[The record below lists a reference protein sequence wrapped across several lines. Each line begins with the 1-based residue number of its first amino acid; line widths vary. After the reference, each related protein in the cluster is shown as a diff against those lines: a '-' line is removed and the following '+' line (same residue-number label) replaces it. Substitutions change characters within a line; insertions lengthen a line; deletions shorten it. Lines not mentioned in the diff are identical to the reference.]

1 MNMNKNNFVAP
12 LAPAARQ
19 NDIPTAYPDLVEP
32 AWRQQQPAQNQY
44 RTNSYT
50 DPVKEA
56 VGFVI
61 KYSLWFVLSI
71 VISIGLVMRWQLET
85 GTGLIVWGAIATAGY
100 IVIFFL
106 LSVFTP
112 EGVGVVNQIMLWVTE
127 YYAFRRYQV
136 YADVSLKIELRKLEL
151 RKEIASLSQ
160 QPQPQQLTAPTQA
173 SMALPA
179 FAWRPDEDF
188 NESIEDELSGQSE
201 KQSKAVESVSILVDF
216 VADLY
221 DNAKELLRDD
231 GQTINL
237 QAGITLPWSKRSEIQ
252 PNIKAEIKSMI
263 DEIEPPLFIELS
275 GGRVWQLNTAQ
286 YPTKLDAIKAM
297 SV

>member
-12 LAPAARQ
+12 MTTRQ
-19 NDIPTAYPDLVEP
+19 PDVATAYPDLVEP
-32 AWRQQQPAQNQY
+32 AWKQQQSAQNQY

-71 VISIGLVMRWQLET
+71 VISVGLAMRWQLET

-100 IVIFFL
+100 IVIFLL

-112 EGVGVVNQIMLWVTE
+112 EGVGVVNQLMAWVTE
-127 YYAFRRYQV
+127 YYAFRRYQI
-136 YADVSLKIELRKLEL
+136 YADTSLKIELRKLEL
-151 RKEIASLSQ
+151 RHSIASLGQQSQ
-160 QPQPQQLTAPTQA
+160 ADQLQAQPRE

-179 FAWRPDEDF
+179 FGWRPDEKF
-188 NESIEDELSGQSE
+188 TESIEDELTGQAD
-201 KQSKAVESVSILVDF
+201 QPVGNIESVRVLVDF

-237 QAGITLPWSKRSEIQ
+237 QAGITLPWSKRSDI
-252 PNIKAEIKSMI
+252 PANIKAEIKSMI
-263 DEIEPPLFIELS
+263 DEVEPPLFMELS

-286 YPTKLDAIKAM
+286 YPTKLDAIKSF

>member
-1 MNMNKNNFVAP
+1 MNKNNFVAP
-12 LAPAARQ
+12 MTTRQ
-19 NDIPTAYPDLVEP
+19 PDIATAYPDLVEP
-32 AWRQQQPAQNQY
+32 AWKQQQSAQNQY

-71 VISIGLVMRWQLET
+71 VISVGLAMRWQLET

-100 IVIFFL
+100 IVIFLL

-112 EGVGVVNQIMLWVTE
+112 EGVGVVNQLMAWVTE
-127 YYAFRRYQV
+127 YYAFRRYQI
-136 YADVSLKIELRKLEL
+136 YADTSLKIELRKLEL
-151 RKEIASLSQ
+151 RSSIASLGQ
-160 QPQPQQLTAPTQA
+160 QPQAEQLQA
-173 SMALPA
+173 QPRESMALPA
-179 FAWRPDEDF
+179 FGWRPDGEF
-188 NESIEDELSGQSE
+188 TESIEDELTGQAD
-201 KQSKAVESVSILVDF
+201 QPVGNIESVRVLVDF

-237 QAGITLPWSKRSEIQ
+237 QAGITLPWSKRSDI
-252 PNIKAEIKSMI
+252 PANIKAEIKSMI
-263 DEIEPPLFIELS
+263 DEVEPPLFIELS

-286 YPTKLDAIKAM
+286 YPTKLDAIKSF

>member
-1 MNMNKNNFVAP
+1 MNKNNFVAP
-12 LAPAARQ
+12 MTTRQ
-19 NDIPTAYPDLVEP
+19 PDIATAYPDLVEP
-32 AWRQQQPAQNQY
+32 AWKQQQSAQNQY

-71 VISIGLVMRWQLET
+71 VISVGLAMRWQLET

-100 IVIFFL
+100 IVIFLL

-112 EGVGVVNQIMLWVTE
+112 EGVGVVNQLMAWVTE
-127 YYAFRRYQV
+127 YYAFRRYQI
-136 YADVSLKIELRKLEL
+136 YADTSLKIELRKLEL
-151 RKEIASLSQ
+151 RHSIASLGQ
-160 QPQPQQLTAPTQA
+160 QPQAEQLQA
-173 SMALPA
+173 QPRESMALPA
-179 FAWRPDEDF
+179 FGWRPDEEF
-188 NESIEDELSGQSE
+188 TVSIEDELTGQAD
-201 KQSKAVESVSILVDF
+201 QPVGNIESVRVLVDF

-237 QAGITLPWSKRSEIQ
+237 QAGITLPWSKRSDI
-252 PNIKAEIKSMI
+252 PANIKAEIKSMI
-263 DEIEPPLFIELS
+263 DEVEPPLFMELS

-286 YPTKLDAIKAM
+286 YPTKLDAIKSL

>member
-1 MNMNKNNFVAP
+1 MNNNNFVAP
-12 LAPAARQ
+12 MTTRQ
-19 NDIPTAYPDLVEP
+19 PDVATAYPDLVEP
-32 AWRQQQPAQNQY
+32 AWKQQATPNQY

-71 VISIGLVMRWQLET
+71 VISVGLAMRWQLET

-100 IVIFFL
+100 IVIFLL

-112 EGVGVVNQIMLWVTE
+112 EGVGIVNQLMAWVTE
-127 YYAFRRYQV
+127 YYAFRRYQI
-136 YADVSLKIELRKLEL
+136 YADTSLKIELRKLEL
-151 RKEIASLSQ
+151 RHSIASLGQ
-160 QPQPQQLTAPTQA
+160 QPQAEQLQA
-173 SMALPA
+173 QPRESMALPA
-179 FAWRPDEDF
+179 FGWRPDEEF
-188 NESIEDELSGQSE
+188 TESIEDELTGQ
-201 KQSKAVESVSILVDF
+201 ADHPVGNIESVRVLVDF

-237 QAGITLPWSKRSEIQ
+237 QAGITLPWSKRSDI
-252 PNIKAEIKSMI
+252 PANIKAEIKSMI
-263 DEIEPPLFIELS
+263 DEVEPPLFIELS

-286 YPTKLDAIKAM
+286 YPTKLDAIKSF

>member
-1 MNMNKNNFVAP
+1 MNKNNFVAP
-12 LAPAARQ
+12 MTTRQ
-19 NDIPTAYPDLVEP
+19 PDIATAYPDLVEP
-32 AWRQQQPAQNQY
+32 AWKQQQSAQNQY

-71 VISIGLVMRWQLET
+71 VISVGLAMRWQLET

-100 IVIFFL
+100 IVIFLL

-112 EGVGVVNQIMLWVTE
+112 EGVGVVNQLMAWVTE
-127 YYAFRRYQV
+127 YYAFRRYQI
-136 YADVSLKIELRKLEL
+136 YADTSLKIELRKLEL
-151 RKEIASLSQ
+151 RHSIASLGQ
-160 QPQPQQLTAPTQA
+160 QPQAEQLQA
-173 SMALPA
+173 QPRESMALPA
-179 FAWRPDEDF
+179 FGWRPDEEF
-188 NESIEDELSGQSE
+188 TVSIEDELTGQAD
-201 KQSKAVESVSILVDF
+201 QPVGNIESVRVLVDF

-237 QAGITLPWSKRSEIQ
+237 QAGITLPWSKRSDI
-252 PNIKAEIKSMI
+252 PANIKAEIKSMI
-263 DEIEPPLFIELS
+263 DEVEPPLFMELS

-286 YPTKLDAIKAM
+286 YPTKLDAIKSF

>member
-71 VISIGLVMRWQLET
+71 VISVGLAMRWQLET

-100 IVIFFL
+100 IAIFFL

-112 EGVGVVNQIMLWVTE
+112 EGVGVVNQMMLWVTE
-127 YYAFRRYQV
+127 YYAFRRYQI
-136 YADVSLKIELRKLEL
+136 YANTSLKIELRKLEL
-151 RKEIASLSQ
+151 RHSIASLGQ
-160 QPQPQQLTAPTQA
+160 QPEQLQVQPKE
-173 SMALPA
+173 SMALPV
-179 FAWRPDEDF
+179 FGWRPDEEF
-188 NESIEDELSGQSE
+188 TESIEDELTGQ
-201 KQSKAVESVSILVDF
+201 ADRPVGNTESFRVLVDF

-237 QAGITLPWSKRSEIQ
+237 QAGITLPWSKRSDI
-252 PNIKAEIKSMI
+252 PASIKAEIKSML
-263 DEIEPPLFIELS
+263 DEIEPPLFMELS

-286 YPTKLDAIKAM
+286 YPTKLDAIKSF

>member
-1 MNMNKNNFVAP
+1 MRAMNKNNFVAP
-12 LAPAARQ
+12 LTARHP
-19 NDIPTAYPDLVEP
+19 DVTTAYPDLVEP
-32 AWRQQQPAQNQY
+32 AWKQQTTQNQY

-71 VISIGLVMRWQLET
+71 VISVGLAMRWQLET
-85 GTGLIVWGAIATAGY
+85 GTGLIIWGAIATAGY
-100 IVIFFL
+100 IVIFLL

-112 EGVGVVNQIMLWVTE
+112 EGVGVVNQVMTWVTE

-136 YADVSLKIELRKLEL
+136 YADTSLKIELRKLEL
-151 RKEIASLSQ
+151 RHSIASLGQ
-160 QPQPQQLTAPTQA
+160 QPEQLPAQPKE

-179 FAWRPDEDF
+179 FGWRPDEEF
-188 NESIEDELSGQSE
+188 TESIEDELTGQADESVVD
-201 KQSKAVESVSILVDF
+201 VESVKILIDF

-237 QAGITLPWSKRSEIQ
+237 QAGITLPWSKRSDI
-252 PNIKAEIKSMI
+252 PANIKGEIKSLI
-263 DEIEPPLFIELS
+263 DEIVPPLFTELS

-286 YPTKLDAIKAM
+286 YPTKLDAIK
-297 SV
+297 SFGV

>member
-32 AWRQQQPAQNQY
+32 AWKQQQPAQNQY

-71 VISIGLVMRWQLET
+71 VISVGLAMRWQLET

-100 IVIFFL
+100 IVIFLL

-112 EGVGVVNQIMLWVTE
+112 EGVGVVNQLMAWVTE
-127 YYAFRRYQV
+127 YYAFRRYQI
-136 YADVSLKIELRKLEL
+136 YADTSLKIELRKLEL
-151 RKEIASLSQ
+151 RHSIASLGQ
-160 QPQPQQLTAPTQA
+160 QPRAEQLQAQPRE

-179 FAWRPDEDF
+179 FGWRPDEEF
-188 NESIEDELSGQSE
+188 TESIEDELTGQAD
-201 KQSKAVESVSILVDF
+201 QPVGDIESVRVLVDF

-237 QAGITLPWSKRSEIQ
+237 QAGITLPWSKRSDI
-252 PNIKAEIKSMI
+252 PANIKAEIKSMI
-263 DEIEPPLFIELS
+263 DEVEPPLFIELS

-286 YPTKLDAIKAM
+286 YPTKLDAIKSF